1 MLYSM
6 LKICLRL
13 VRIRASIF
21 KTPMESFEPKDSTGN
36 IRHTK
41 DTRRLL
47 LEGQIKGKTKTKETK
62 PCTNSKLKVI
72 K

>member
-1 MLYSM
+1 M

-13 VRIRASIF
+13 VKIRANEF
-21 KTPMESFEPKDSTGN
+21 KTPADSFEPKDSTEN
-36 IRHTK
+36 IRHTR
-41 DTRRLL
+41 DIRRLL